1 MNSRGFS
8 GFFGYFGALPKKPK
22 KTLAERIRGLLA
34 GGRSIVGRG
43 DIQRELW
50 PNGFTLEDTA
60 DLNRTLNRMIRDGE
74 VVETKRDIPG
84 AHQFAPAEEYVYT
97 AGPDSVAAGKV
108 RVLSED
114 GYTWLLY
121 KNDQLIDEY
130 PVD

>member
-60 DLNRTLNRMIRDGE
+60 DLNRTLNRMIRDGRLRSFKLGRARRIP
-74 VVETKRDIPG
+74 VEALR
-84 AHQFAPAEEYVYT
+84 
-97 AGPDSVAAGKV
+97 
-108 RVLSED
+108 
-114 GYTWLLY
+114 
-121 KNDQLIDEY
+121 QLIEQARRDR
-130 PVD
+130 VRRRMGDGTA

>member
-74 VVETKRDIPG
+74 VVETKRDVPG
-84 AHQFAPAEEYVYT
+84 SHQFAPAIEYVYT
-97 AGPDSVAAGKV
+97 AGSGRAPDLRQEAWQYG
-108 RVLSED
+108 D
-114 GYTWLLY
+114 Y
-121 KNDQLIDEY
+121 D
-130 PVD
+130 